1 LRDWELAIDDDGIT
15 RSVLVAECIGLM
27 RAAFDL
33 NGVRIEID
41 PSLEAAT
48 APADEPRWPNGAA
61 LRYLFLGAM
70 AHLHDS
76 VDEVGSIAVSADGA
90 NALQLTASVRS
101 AEIADR
107 VADAHRAP
115 RALAIDAIAMQS
127 LADDLGYAVSVAPDS
142 VRLVLAPG

>member
-1 LRDWELAIDDDGIT
+1 
-15 RSVLVAECIGLM
+15 
-27 RAAFDL
+27 
-33 NGVRIEID
+33 
-41 PSLEAAT
+41 
-48 APADEPRWPNGAA
+48 
-61 LRYLFLGAM
+61 
-70 AHLHDS
+70 S